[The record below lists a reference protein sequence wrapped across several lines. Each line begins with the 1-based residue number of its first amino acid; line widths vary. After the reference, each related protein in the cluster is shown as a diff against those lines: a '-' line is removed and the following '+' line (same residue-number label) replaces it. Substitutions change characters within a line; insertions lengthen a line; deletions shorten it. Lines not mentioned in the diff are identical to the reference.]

1 LSACGRDVCYDAVT
15 EIGESNR
22 VITQALR
29 LKQEEYNELKVK
41 YDHLV
46 REARERDHVV
56 NDQGDAED
64 MTGARPGGPDDIDNV
79 RLNEGRGRFYV
90 HANSVGGGSQLPIKS
105 RKPLFRVW
113 LEKKGLNTF
122 LKMAQQTPKFRDLV
136 VEKLSAVYGLLMVS
150 LACSPFSFHLVVGS
164 IPVLAKGPVRG
175 LGYIA
180 RTYTCFPL
188 FSYDLFCCAFCYF
201 VRWRKKRSSS

>member
-1 LSACGRDVCYDAVT
+1 MTGPVSKRFTVCNATLCCLKGCNVFAAVCGSDACRAAT

-41 YDHLV
+41 YEHLV
-46 REARERDHVV
+46 REARERDHVI

-90 HANSVGGGSQLPIKS
+90 HAISVGGGSMLQIKS

-150 LACSPFSFHLVVGS
+150 LGC
-164 IPVLAKGPVRG
+164 LA
-175 LGYIA
+175 
-180 RTYTCFPL
+180 F
-188 FSYDLFCCAFCYF
+188 DLF
-201 VRWRKKRSSS
+201 V